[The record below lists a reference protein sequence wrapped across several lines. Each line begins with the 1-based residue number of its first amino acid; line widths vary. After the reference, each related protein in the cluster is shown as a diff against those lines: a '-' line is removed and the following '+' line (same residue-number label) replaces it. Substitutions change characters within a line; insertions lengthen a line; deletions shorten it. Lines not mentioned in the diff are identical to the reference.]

1 MINLIRLFFLFAVT
15 LLPCRLWCAGMPAS
29 LAERI
34 DSILSGRRM
43 TVGVSAECGDF
54 SYVRNARVRF
64 PLMSVFKVH
73 VAMKVLADMSESGTS
88 LDTVVHVE
96 RAMLRENTYSPL
108 RDARPSGDVD
118 ITLAGLMRYSV
129 AESDNNA
136 CDILIRMAGGIGQV
150 DRYVRSLGVDGFRLM
165 HDEDAM
171 HRDITRCYDNWSTPE
186 AMTRLMKIVFE
197 GSAPL
202 YAPLRSMM
210 AATVTG
216 ADKIRAGVPESL
228 PVAHKTGSSDRIA
241 GIKTGDNDVAVV
253 RMPSGRNCY
262 ITVFIKDS
270 AETDAVNAAVIAAVA
285 REIVEEVTARG
296 L

>member
-1 MINLIRLFFLFAVT
+1 
-15 LLPCRLWCAGMPAS
+15 MPAS

-73 VAMKVLADMSESGTS
+73 VAMKVLADMSASGTS

-150 DRYVRSLGVDGFRLM
+150 DRYVRSLGVDGFRLI

-186 AMTRLMKIVFE
+186 AMTRLMKIIFE